1 MSKVRDFAAR
11 TGAALNVLH
20 DCASAAGALDA
31 GFVPGKSARENP
43 QNPKVV
49 YLLNADDYDDSLVDD
64 GAFVIYQVR
73 SFVRSF
79 VCLFVC
85 LFVWLFLR
93 SSFRCR
99 QAG

>member
-1 MSKVRDFAAR
+1 MSKVRDFAAK

-49 YLLNADDYDDSLVDD
+49 YLLNA
-64 GAFVIYQVR
+64 GAFVIYQ
-73 SFVRSF
+73 VRSF

-85 LFVWLFLR
+85 LFVCFLVHH
-93 SSFRCR
+93 FV
-99 QAG
+99 AGRPAERPTDRLTD